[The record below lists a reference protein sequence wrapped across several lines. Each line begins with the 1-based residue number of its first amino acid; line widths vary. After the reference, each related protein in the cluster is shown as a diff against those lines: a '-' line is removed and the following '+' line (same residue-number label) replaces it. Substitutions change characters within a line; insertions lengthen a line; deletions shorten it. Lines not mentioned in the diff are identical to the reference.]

1 MRCLN
6 CGELGINLSAEMCPK
21 CEVHLPSLLRGC
33 LPSGTSLLH
42 GNYQIEYPLGRGGF
56 GITYRAIDRNLQ
68 RPVAIKEFFP
78 QDYAVREYMTGFL
91 RPNTQKQGVYQR
103 GLERFIR
110 EGRLLAGLD
119 HPGIVRVYNAFQE
132 RDTAYLVME
141 LIDGITLRDELNRQ
155 PGRKLPLNYTVD
167 IVTKLVTALDCL
179 HQQHIYHLDLSPD
192 NVMLAERG
200 RVILIDFGSSRQGM
214 SGQTTQAYKEAY
226 APPEVLNGQ
235 GMGAESDVF
244 ELGMMLWELLTGE
257 RPPSAISRLTSVIA
271 DGRDTWRPIGLD
283 EPWAG
288 LVSGAIRLKQQE
300 RPQKILAWWPYSKD
314 RATESEMITAYPDRA
329 VATLDR
335 LAVSLDAHNLE
346 ETSESMRRCDSNRT
360 SPIEDTPPHL
370 LRPDRSPIDLAPTR
384 SNEEPIPKT
393 VYTDRSHY
401 EPIPIT
407 VHTDPAWAIP
417 SGGTSHLARPAGL
430 LLRLGADA
438 IDRTILVVGSY
449 TINFIFQTFFDIGI
463 DWTILLAYYI
473 ILGLLYCPTLDSSSS
488 RGTIGKKLMGLMV
501 TDVTGK
507 QISFQRALTRHACK
521 IFSYLTLGAGLL
533 MVRFTSEQQ
542 ALHDRLA
549 KCLVVKR

>member
-6 CGELGINLSAEMCPK
+6 CGELGIDLGAEMCPK

-33 LPSGTSLLH
+33 LTPGTLLCSS
-42 GNYQIEYPLGRGGF
+42 NYQIEYPLGRGGF

-155 PGRKLPLNYTVD
+155 PGRKLPPNYTVE

-179 HQQHIYHLDLSPD
+179 HQRNIYHLDLSPD

-214 SGQTTQAYKEAY
+214 GGQTTQAYKEAY

-257 RPPSAISRLTSVIA
+257 RPPSAISRLTSVVA
-271 DGRDTWRPIGLD
+271 DGRDSWRPSGLD
-283 EPWAG
+283 EPWVG

-300 RPQKILAWWPYSKD
+300 RPQQVLAWWPYSKD
-314 RATESEMITAYPDRA
+314 RTIDGEIVTADPARA
-329 VATLDR
+329 VATLER
-335 LAVSLDAHNLE
+335 LAVADN
-346 ETSESMRRCDSNRT
+346 NRT
-360 SPIEDTPPHL
+360 PPIEDTPPHL
-370 LRPDRSPIDLAPTR
+370 LRRDRATLDFAPTR
-384 SNEEPIPKT
+384 SSQDPMPKT
-393 VYTDRSHY
+393 VYTDPPQY

-407 VHTDPAWAIP
+407 VHTDPVRALATRA
-417 SGGTSHLARPAGL
+417 TSPAGL
-430 LLRLGADA
+430 VPRLGADA
-438 IDRTILVVGSY
+438 IDRTLLVVGSY
-449 TINFIFQTFFDIGI
+449 TLNFIFQTFFGIAI

-473 ILGLLYCPTLDSSSS
+473 ILGFLYCPTLDSSTS

-507 QISFQRALTRHACK
+507 QVSFQRALTRHACK
-521 IFSYLTLGAGLL
+521 IFSYLTLGVGFL
-533 MVRFTSEQQ
+533 MVRFTAEHQ
-542 ALHDRLA
+542 ALHDRLS
-549 KCLVVKR
+549 KCLVVKRA

>member
-6 CGELGINLSAEMCPK
+6 CGEQGIDLGAEMCPK

-33 LPSGTSLLH
+33 LPPGTLLLH
-42 GNYQIEYPLGRGGF
+42 GNYQLEYPLGRGGF
-56 GITYRAIDRNLQ
+56 GITYRALDRNLQ

-78 QDYAVREYMTGFL
+78 QDYAVREYTTGCL

-119 HPGIVRVYNAFQE
+119 HSGIVKVYNAFQE

-155 PGRKLPLNYTVD
+155 PGRKLPLQHTVE

-179 HQQHIYHLDLSPD
+179 HQQNIYHLDLSPD
-192 NVMLAERG
+192 NVMLAARG
-200 RVILIDFGSSRQGM
+200 RTILIDFGASRQGM
-214 SGQTTQAYKEAY
+214 GGQTTQAYKEAY

-244 ELGMMLWELLTGE
+244 ELGMMLWELLTGD
-257 RPPSAISRLTSVIA
+257 RPPSAISRLTSVVA

-300 RPQKILAWWPYSKD
+300 RPQRVLAWWPYSKENT
-314 RATESEMITAYPDRA
+314 ANEEIITVYPDRS

-335 LAVSLDAHNLE
+335 AP
-346 ETSESMRRCDSNRT
+346 T
-360 SPIEDTPPHL
+360 IEDTLPQVVQPNL
-370 LRPDRSPIDLAPTR
+370 TR
-384 SNEEPIPKT
+384 SSSEPMPKT
-393 VYTDRSHY
+393 VYTDRSAPI
-401 EPIPIT
+401 EPMPKT
-407 VHTDPAWAIP
+407 VYTDPAWALLH
-417 SGGTSHLARPAGL
+417 GGTSYQLLPAGL
-430 LLRLGADA
+430 LPRLGADA
-438 IDRTILVVGSY
+438 IDRAILVVGSY
-449 TINFIFQTFFDIGI
+449 TINFIFQTFFSIGI
-463 DWTILLAYYI
+463 DLTILLTYYI
-473 ILGLLYCPTLDSSSS
+473 ILGFVYCPTLDSSVH
-488 RGTIGKKLMGLMV
+488 RGTIGKKLMGIMV

-507 QISFQRALTRHACK
+507 QVNFQRAVTRHASK
-521 IFSYLTLGAGLL
+521 IFSYLSFGAGFL
-533 MVRFTSEQQ
+533 MVQFTREHQ
-542 ALHDRLA
+542 ALHDRVA
-549 KCLVVKR
+549 RCLVVKKS

>member
-6 CGELGINLSAEMCPK
+6 CGEQGIDLGAEMCPK

-33 LPSGTSLLH
+33 LPPDTLLLH
-42 GNYQIEYPLGRGGF
+42 GTYQIEYPLGRGGF
-56 GITYRAIDRNLQ
+56 GITYRALDRNLQ

-78 QDYAVREYMTGFL
+78 QDYAVREYTTGCL

-119 HPGIVRVYNAFQE
+119 HTGIVKVHNAFQE

-155 PGRKLPLNYTVD
+155 PGRKLPLQRTVE
-167 IVTKLVTALDCL
+167 IVTKLVAALDCL

-192 NVMLAERG
+192 NVMLDRKG
-200 RVILIDFGSSRQGM
+200 RTILIDFGASRQGM
-214 SGQTTQAYKEAY
+214 GGQTTQAYKEAY

-300 RPQKILAWWPYSKD
+300 RPQRVLAWWPYSKERTAD
-314 RATESEMITAYPDRA
+314 GEIITVYPDST

-335 LAVSLDAHNLE
+335 ALA
-346 ETSESMRRCDSNRT
+346 SEAAM
-360 SPIEDTPPHL
+360 PDTVH
-370 LRPDRSPIDLAPTR
+370 PDRSAVNLVPPAT
-384 SNEEPIPKT
+384 NEPMPRTIHTDRASTNESIPKT
-393 VYTDRSHY
+393 VYTD
-401 EPIPIT
+401 
-407 VHTDPAWAIP
+407 PARAIP
-417 SGGTSHLARPAGL
+417 QGGTSRQLTSATL
-430 LLRLGADA
+430 FQRLGADA
-438 IDRTILVVGSY
+438 IDRTMLAIGSY
-449 TINFIFQTFFDIGI
+449 TINFIFQTFFGIGI
-463 DWTILLAYYI
+463 DWTILLTYYI
-473 ILGLLYCPTLDSSSS
+473 ILGFVYCPTLDSSAN
-488 RGTIGKKLMGLMV
+488 RGTIGKKLMGIMV

-507 QISFQRALTRHACK
+507 QVKFQRALTRHVSK
-521 IFSYLTLGAGLL
+521 IFSYLTLGAGFL
-533 MVRFTSEQQ
+533 MVQFTPEHQ